1 MKRAVVSFANGSYLP
16 KLERMKESMKGRTDA
31 DIVTFTEYK
40 QVGCKPHTEIPYQF
54 KPYAIW
60 KAIEMGY
67 DSILWVDSP
76 IVAVKDITPVFEYI
90 EKNGYMFFNN
100 IGHPLG
106 KWTNDLTLSHFGYTR
121 EEAMEIR
128 QIMASCMGF
137 CIDPWKG
144 NSFTAREVILRPY
157 KDLSNELY
165 PGSWTDH
172 RHDQTVMS
180 FLINQ
185 YGLDILTAHETFF
198 SYTHFSD
205 HFKISDT
212 VCLISK

>member
-1 MKRAVVSFANGSYLP
+1 
-16 KLERMKESMKGRTDA
+16 MKGNTEA
-31 DIVTFTEYK
+31 DIITFTKYDE
-40 QVGCKPHTEIPYQF
+40 VGCRPHTEIPYQF
-54 KPYAIW
+54 KPFAIW

-76 IVAVKDITPVFEYI
+76 IVAVKNITPVFEYI

-106 KWTNDLTLSHFGYTR
+106 NWTNQKCLDYFGMTR
-121 EEAMEIR
+121 EEAMNTK

-137 CIDPWKG
+137 CISPSKG
-144 NSFTAREVILRPY
+144 HSFTAREVILRNY
-157 KDLSNELY
+157 KDLSDSLY

-180 FLINQ
+180 FLIHK

-205 HFKISDT
+205 HFKIADS

>member
-1 MKRAVVSFANGSYLP
+1 MGKRAVVSFANGPYLS
-16 KLERMKESMKGRTDA
+16 KLERMKESMKGRTNA
-31 DIVTFTEYK
+31 DIITFTKYEE
-40 QVGCKPHTEIPYQF
+40 VGCQPHDIIPYQF

-60 KAIEMGY
+60 KVIEMGY

-76 IVAVKDITPVFEYI
+76 IVATQELTPVFEYI

-106 KWTNDLTLSHFGYTR
+106 RWANEKSLNHFGYSR
-121 EEAMEIR
+121 DHAMGTR

-137 CIDPWKG
+137 SIHQIKFEPIEK
-144 NSFTAREVILRPY
+144 ALREY
-157 KDLSNELY
+157 KSLSNDLY
-165 PGSWTDH
+165 PGSWSDH

-180 FLINQ
+180 FLIDK
-185 YGLDILTAHETFF
+185 YDLTILTAHETFF

-205 HFKISDT
+205 HFKIADS

>member
-16 KLERMKESMKGRTDA
+16 KLVRMKESMRGNTDA
-31 DIVTFTEYK
+31 DIITFTKYEE
-40 QVGCKPHTEIPYQF
+40 VGCRPHTEIPYQF
-54 KPYAIW
+54 KPFAIW
-60 KAIEMGY
+60 KAIDMGY

-106 KWTNDLTLSHFGYTR
+106 KWTNKKCLDYFEMTR
-121 EEAMEIR
+121 EQAINTK

-137 CIDPWKG
+137 NLTDFKV
-144 NSFTAREVILRPY
+144 NKMLMLYSHLSD
-157 KDLSNELY
+157 DLY
-165 PGSWTDH
+165 TGSWTDH

-180 FLINQ
+180 FLIHK

-205 HFKISDT
+205 HFKIADS